1 MPDTLA
7 VPAALPDAF
16 AGLGP
21 RPTLAWIDVELL
33 TVDPRYQR
41 STDSRASRDNIQRLV
56 ERFSWRKFQVLT
68 VVAAGDLYAIID
80 GQHRWEAAK
89 LHPAVPSVPCMI
101 LPEAGLAEDAR
112 TFTAINLDRVAVNP
126 FHLHKAR
133 LAAGDPDALHLQEV
147 CDRARIVIPRTNL
160 TPKDLPPRA
169 TLALGT
175 IRDCLA
181 NFGDG
186 PTVAALSVL
195 ADAFPS
201 EPGAVR
207 ASLIK
212 AMVQLFVVVK
222 AAGVKGAGATGTG
235 GGAVEIDRA
244 RLAKV
249 LAARGAAE
257 LEKAGR
263 AYKDNF
269 GGTAAT
275 AIRAAVARAYNERLP
290 AERRLPETA

>member
-1 MPDTLA
+1 MPDAVLA
-7 VPAALPDAF
+7 DYHAAPVAAPADAF

-41 STDSRASRDNIQRLV
+41 STDSRASRDNIQRIV

-68 VVAAGDLYAIID
+68 VVATGDLYAIID

-147 CDRARIVIPRTNL
+147 CDRSGIVIPRTNL

-175 IRDCLA
+175 IRDCLV

-195 ADAFPS
+195 ADAFPR

-212 AMVQLFVVVK
+212 AMVQLFVVAK
-222 AAGVKGAGATGTG
+222 AAGRDAP
-235 GGAVEIDRA
+235 EIDRA

-249 LAARGAAE
+249 LASRGAVP

-269 GGTAAT
+269 GGTSAT

-290 AERRLPETA
+290 AERRLPETV